1 MDVYG
6 VSNLMITDLTRTSD
20 TRRKEPFSH
29 RVHCTTFL
37 EQMYFCKTY
46 FSLKL
51 NLSQNLLNYTHTLKK
66 SFLRATQMCLQIHCH
81 FFMYVFNPNCIF
93 VDLNSTFERF
103 DTETVFLYVLTLAI
117 SASSFSNSIDP
128 AISCVLSCWAL
139 EYQSQVLLLLKTKKL
154 LKILFLSL
162 LIHGKIVNSF
172 IFTAHP

>member
-51 NLSQNLLNYTHTLKK
+51 NLSQNLLNYTHTLKNR
-66 SFLRATQMCLQIHCH
+66 FLEPPRCVYKYI
-81 FFMYVFNPNCIF
+81 V
-93 VDLNSTFERF
+93 TFLCTF
-103 DTETVFLYVLTLAI
+103 LTPIVFL
-117 SASSFSNSIDP
+117 
-128 AISCVLSCWAL
+128 
-139 EYQSQVLLLLKTKKL
+139 
-154 LKILFLSL
+154 
-162 LIHGKIVNSF
+162 
-172 IFTAHP
+172 